1 MKECNANLI
10 IEKLKVRKNELGW
23 TNKQLSEKSGVSEG
37 TLNKILGTETKD
49 PSISNILKMIAALGL
64 AQSYVFDCEKPVETL
79 KPQLSLK
86 EQHLLDLFR
95 QLSPT
100 EQGTIIGRAELLV
113 EQHQEAEAQAESS

>member
-1 MKECNANLI
+1 MAFGKKLKEIIDKKGISASELSRRTGIPKTTLSGIFRSDTDKIAIELFLDICNAIDCDPAEFYRSYGI
-10 IEKLKVRKNELGW
+10 I
-23 TNKQLSEKSGVSEG
+23 
-37 TLNKILGTETKD
+37 
-49 PSISNILKMIAALGL
+49 
-64 AQSYVFDCEKPVETL
+64 KPVETNQNQL
-79 KPQLSLK
+79 KPN